1 MSKGKKIVFDETLI
15 NDLQNDN
22 IVIDDDQYDLLRNM
36 FSSEDTSNHKL
47 AMEVMANCN
56 YEKSKNYLFILRVE
70 FRNLMSYG
78 NENFK
83 FLMKYLGDGWKFL
96 DDEKMIGV
104 KYILEDLETELTSN
118 ELFHLTRVAQLRI
131 EKEFN
136 IKIKSLTI

>member
-1 MSKGKKIVFDETLI
+1 
-15 NDLQNDN
+15 
-22 IVIDDDQYDLLRNM
+22 
-36 FSSEDTSNHKL
+36 
-47 AMEVMANCN
+47 MEVMANCN